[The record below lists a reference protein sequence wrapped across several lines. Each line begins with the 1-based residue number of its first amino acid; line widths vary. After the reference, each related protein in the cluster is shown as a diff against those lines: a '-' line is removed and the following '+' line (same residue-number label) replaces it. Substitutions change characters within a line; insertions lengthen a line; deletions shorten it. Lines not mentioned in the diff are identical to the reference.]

1 MRSLYSRRRYRP
13 RIDILRPDWV
23 AASVVIAWPLG
34 MCLTASTD
42 CSVPLTSRARRSKP
56 VTVDSPTSTAS
67 SSRLIRTVFGFR
79 KSFAGSNDSPV
90 TRPPTRAG
98 RTVMSVPL
106 SSALNRTVVNFS
118 ILSSPAATAAT
129 IRESLRSHATV
140 TVALKNSLS
149 PCST

>member
-1 MRSLYSRRRYRP
+1 M
-13 RIDILRPDWV
+13 RPDWV

-79 KSFAGSNDSPV
+79 ESFAGSNDSPV

-98 RTVMSVPL
+98 WRTVMSVPL
-106 SSALNRTVVNFS
+106 SSASNRAVVNFS
-118 ILSSPAATAAT
+118 ILPSPAATAAT
-129 IRESLRSHATV
+129 IRESLRS
-140 TVALKNSLS
+140 
-149 PCST
+149 PPP